1 MGQDIVKLQ
10 ELDARNE
17 DGEEKITVMV
27 SSSVNGFEDQ
37 LNGIEAMLNSWGY
50 EVWMSKS
57 GTIKVNPH
65 LHNFDNCLKAVEEC
79 DLFLGII
86 RLDCGTGREADGCV
100 TFEEFKKARELNKP
114 CWFIVDSRLKHYRDL
129 MKVLELREYPL
140 THDEDLNDFM
150 KGYYDRKV
158 CNREKLPIVGKL
170 YKSKDVHKF
179 DPLCF
184 EMEDFVNHKGEKK
197 ENIINNWMQY
207 CDGLI
212 DIQKYLSANF
222 GNKKFIK
229 DILKGII

>member
-37 LNGIEAMLNSWGY
+37 LSGIEAILNSWGY

-150 KGYYDRKV
+150 KGFYDRKV
-158 CNREKLPIVGKL
+158 RNREKLSTK
-170 YKSKDVHKF
+170 
-179 DPLCF
+179 
-184 EMEDFVNHKGEKK
+184 
-197 ENIINNWMQY
+197 
-207 CDGLI
+207 
-212 DIQKYLSANF
+212 
-222 GNKKFIK
+222 
-229 DILKGII
+229 